1 MTELE
6 KELARLERLESA
18 YDDVLIGNRLTK
30 GDVEGLGNAEFQ
42 AVSATTL
49 QTEIIKTKRKIARL
63 QGKSSRIC
71 GTPSV
76 GGLR

>member
-6 KELARLERLESA
+6 TQKARLERLESA
-18 YDDVLIGNRLTK
+18 YDDMLLGNRLNK

-42 AVSATTL
+42 SVSATTL

-63 QGKSSRIC
+63 QGKSSRMI
-71 GTPSV
+71 GTPNV
-76 GGLR
+76 RGGR

>member
-6 KELARLERLESA
+6 TQKARLERLESA
-18 YDDVLIGNRLTK
+18 YDDMLLGNRLNK

-63 QGKSSRIC
+63 QGKPSRMV
-71 GTPSV
+71 GTPNVRSSC
-76 GGLR
+76 